1 MDAREFFESVR
12 SAVRARQLCGR
23 RIERMRA
30 AEGVKAQGYDAMPTG
45 KGGVSDKMAA
55 TDARIDYEAQAA
67 RELAQYDA
75 IVADGMA
82 VCAGVRTAH
91 PSLRWGYVLE
101 MRYCQD
107 MKWDAI
113 AADLCVSPR
122 MVQSDAYAAL
132 DWVDAV
138 GVAAAREGCGQTALP
153 LV

>member
-1 MDAREFFESVR
+1 MDAREYFEGVR
-12 SAVRARQLCGR
+12 SAVRARELCSR

-30 AEGVKAQGYDAMPTG
+30 AEGLKGASYTGMPHGTG
-45 KGGVSDKMAA
+45 VTDPTAK
-55 TDARIDYEAQAA
+55 TDARIEYERQAA

-75 IVADGMA
+75 IVADGLA

-107 MKWDAI
+107 MLWDAI
-113 AADLCVSPR
+113 AAQLGITR
-122 MVQSDAYAAL
+122 QQAQRDAFAAM

-138 GVAAAREGCGQTALP
+138 GIAAAREGCGQQALP
-153 LV
+153 LM